1 MALLLQLPQAA
12 ARLWSIPE
20 ERAKI
25 MAMHAKGMPLL
36 DMVSELGLEDALD
49 ADGLRDVIDQLSPD
63 EVQLIRDA
71 FIEEA
76 MQTEKAGAFF
86 PIDCR
91 VDDLGNGVTV
101 EASRQG
107 LTAERSV
114 VRINQAGSQT

>member
-36 DMVSELGLEDALD
+36 DMVSELGLEDTLD

-63 EVQLIRDA
+63 EVQVIRDA

-76 MQTEKAGAFF
+76 MQTEKAGTIF

-91 VDDLGNGVTV
+91 VDDLVNGVTI

-114 VRINQAGSQT
+114 VRINQVGAQS